1 MKHRNG
7 NSIIQRF
14 EQEYHRVANVEI
26 SCRCDKTGAK
36 HSIVKTGVP
45 RYNRLVAPHRNYVL
59 AIT

>member
-26 SCRCDKTGAK
+26 ACRCDKTGAK
-36 HSIVKTGVP
+36 HSIVKTGAL
-45 RYNRLVAPHRNYVL
+45 RYNRQVSSHRHHVL